1 MFLRTAIHI
10 GVALT
15 AFIVIGAVS
24 VLFIAASELQGYI
37 ETRGSTLGEEAA
49 EVLAKGGPEV
59 LRDWLL
65 NDAVI
70 PPDTS
75 IYVLNEDSV
84 DLLGRKLP
92 EQYSEFV
99 RQSVIGKPV
108 EAQSNYQPVRLA
120 PQLIAPNGDRYAF
133 LVLPKGISVWGSP
146 ATMLS
151 LLLVALLV
159 IASVAWLIA
168 RALSNPISE
177 LQYAVSELAI
187 GHTRARIPANISNR
201 KDELG
206 SLAAN
211 FNSMAEQLT
220 ELIEG
225 REQLMR
231 EMSHELRSPLA
242 RLHAAI
248 ALAAEKGSL
257 PIAEHD
263 RVEHE
268 IEHMNRVIGELLRYS
283 RIDTSIAPKQKLVR
297 IDRLLKEL
305 VIDEEI
311 EAGTHNCKLKLVTD
325 SSLAVVGDPELLHSC
340 FENILRNAIRYAPPD
355 SVIDVTAHLKK
366 VPGQAARKITVR
378 ISDRGPGVAGDQLE
392 QIFEPYYRVA
402 RGAHHKDS
410 TGLGLAIVKRIST
423 QHAGNVCASQRE
435 GGGLTV
441 TVTLPSAELS

>member
-1 MFLRTAIHI
+1 L
-10 GVALT
+10 L
-15 AFIVIGAVS
+15 
-24 VLFIAASELQGYI
+24 IAASELQGYI
-37 ETRGSTLGEEAA
+37 ETRESTLGEQAA
-49 EVLAKGGPEV
+49 EVLADGGPET
-59 LRDWLL
+59 LRNWLL
-65 NDAVI
+65 NEADI

-75 IYVLNEDSV
+75 IYVLDENSV
-84 DLLGRKLP
+84 DLLGRELP
-92 EQYSEFV
+92 EQYLDFV
-99 RQSVIGKPV
+99 KQSVIGKPV
-108 EAQSNYQPVRLA
+108 DPQSNYQPVRLA

-133 LVLPKGISVWGSP
+133 LILPKGISVWGSP

-151 LLLVALLV
+151 LVLVALLV

-177 LQYAVSELAI
+177 LQLAVSELAI
-187 GHTRARIPANISNR
+187 GHTYARIPETISKR

-211 FNSMAEQLT
+211 FNAMAEQLT

-248 ALAAEKGSL
+248 ALAAEKGNL
-257 PIAEHD
+257 AIEEHD

-268 IEHMNRVIGELLRYS
+268 IERMNHVIGELLRYS
-283 RIDTSIAPKQKLVR
+283 LIDTSITPKQKLVR
-297 IDRLLKEL
+297 IDKLLKEL
-305 VIDEEI
+305 VVDEEI
-311 EAGTHNCKLKLVTD
+311 EAGTHNCKLKLEAET
-325 SSLAVVGDPELLHSC
+325 SLAVIGDPELLHSC

-355 SVIDVTAHLKK
+355 SVIDISAGMKHAAEKAA
-366 VPGQAARKITVR
+366 GQIVVN
-378 ISDRGPGVAGDQLE
+378 ISDHGPGVAADQLE

-410 TGLGLAIVKRIST
+410 TGLGLAIVKRIT
-423 QHAGNVCASQRE
+423 AQHAGEVSATQRE

-441 TVTLPSAELS
+441 CVALPSADLS

>member
-1 MFLRTAIHI
+1 L
-10 GVALT
+10 L
-15 AFIVIGAVS
+15 
-24 VLFIAASELQGYI
+24 IAASELQGYI
-37 ETRGSTLGEEAA
+37 ETRQSTLGEQAA
-49 EVLAKGGPEV
+49 EVLAEGGPET
-59 LRDWLL
+59 LKNWLL
-65 NDAVI
+65 NEADI

-75 IYVLNEDSV
+75 IYVLDENSV
-84 DLLGRKLP
+84 DLLGRELP
-92 EQYSEFV
+92 EQYSDFV
-99 RQSVIGKPV
+99 KQSVIGKPV
-108 EAQSNYQPVRLA
+108 DPQSNYQPVRLA

-133 LVLPKGISVWGSP
+133 LILPKGISVWGSP

-177 LQYAVSELAI
+177 LQLAVSELAV
-187 GHTRARIPANISNR
+187 GHTYARIPETISKR

-211 FNSMAEQLT
+211 FNAMAEQLT
-220 ELIEG
+220 KLIEG

-248 ALAAEKGSL
+248 ALAAENGSL
-257 PIAEHD
+257 PIEEHD

-268 IEHMNRVIGELLRYS
+268 IERMNRVIGELLRYS
-283 RIDTSIAPKQKLVR
+283 LIDTSITPKQKLVR
-297 IDRLLKEL
+297 VDKLLKEL

-311 EAGTHNCKLKLVTD
+311 EAGSHNCKLKLEAET
-325 SSLAVVGDPELLHSC
+325 SLAVIGDPELLHSC

-355 SVIDVTAHLKK
+355 SVIDISAGIRNASEKSA
-366 VPGQAARKITVR
+366 GQVVVN
-378 ISDRGPGVAGDQLE
+378 ISDQGPGVAVDQLE

-410 TGLGLAIVKRIST
+410 TGLGLAIVKRIT
-423 QHAGNVCASQRE
+423 DQHAGEVSAIQRE

-441 TVTLPSAELS
+441 CVVLPSAELS